1 MASMTEIQEN
11 DRMIAEKTRQLIAGL
26 ESGNYNHDE
35 IDDAK
40 KARLLRTARRV
51 LKEVA

>member
-1 MASMTEIQEN
+1 MDTKNEIRKN
-11 DRMIAEKTRQLIAGL
+11 DRMIAEKSRQLIADL
-26 ESGNYNHDE
+26 EAGSYDHAA

-51 LKEVA
+51 LGEVA